1 MENINREKIAAK
13 KDISST
19 RFEEDKN
26 LSNRLEPEEISLPP
40 DDQKIG
46 GEY

>member
-1 MENINREKIAAK
+1 M
-13 KDISST
+13 SST

-26 LSNRLEPEEISLPP
+26 LSNRLKPEEISLPP
-40 DDQKIG
+40 DDHKIG